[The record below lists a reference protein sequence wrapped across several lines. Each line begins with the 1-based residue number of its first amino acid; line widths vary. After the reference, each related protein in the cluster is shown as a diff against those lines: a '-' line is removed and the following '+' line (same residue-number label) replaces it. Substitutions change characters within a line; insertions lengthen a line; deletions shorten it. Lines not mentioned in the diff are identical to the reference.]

1 MVGQLAAHPGRSDQD
16 SGHHEDGYEAHSGP
30 TRPGSAGAR
39 LPTAVSAGCTPSS
52 SGRSRTGGHITACRT
67 SLFSHGRSRR
77 SAGVAPVLTTRF
89 SMLSS
94 GISKSAG
101 AKQLEERAADVEER
115 YAAAERARSQDPEV
129 KERRAAYSSVS
140 VYASQIVASASI
152 QCNFFTASYD
162 TLA

>member
-1 MVGQLAAHPGRSDQD
+1 
-16 SGHHEDGYEAHSGP
+16 
-30 TRPGSAGAR
+30 
-39 LPTAVSAGCTPSS
+39 
-52 SGRSRTGGHITACRT
+52 
-67 SLFSHGRSRR
+67 
-77 SAGVAPVLTTRF
+77 
-89 SMLSS
+89 MLSS

-152 QCNFFTASYD
+152 QCYFFTASYD